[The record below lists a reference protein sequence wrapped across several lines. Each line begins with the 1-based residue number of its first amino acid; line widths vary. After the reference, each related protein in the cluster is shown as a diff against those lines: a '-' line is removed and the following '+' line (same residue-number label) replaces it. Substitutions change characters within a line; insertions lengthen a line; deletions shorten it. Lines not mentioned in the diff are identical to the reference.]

1 MTIRRQYTLPNC
13 ALTLEGLSDGS
24 DPFAL
29 NAPLTILVNAQCQ
42 FLGLTPA
49 LQGGRDFLE
58 KLAQTVS
65 LYAQQCLSGVA
76 PPLESHPEGER
87 VELSPLPDGVRHRLI
102 WYPDPALHQ
111 APTTLDLTAIQL
123 FDLVEAVDQ
132 FIADP
137 LALPDFALK
146 LQPVSR
152 RYRQADEPLAQRATP
167 LSLGL
172 LGLVLSAVLLYWLP
186 IPEVSKPDANPQPS
200 LAPTVPAPK

>member
-58 KLAQTVS
+58 KLAQSVS

-76 PPLESHPEGER
+76 APPPESNPEGER
-87 VELSPLPDGVRHRLI
+87 VELSPLTDGLRHRLT

-123 FDLVEAVDQ
+123 FDLVEALDQ

-137 LALPDFALK
+137 LVLPDFALK

-152 RYRQADEPLAQRATP
+152 RYRQAEEPLAQRAAP
-167 LSLGL
+167 LGL
-172 LGLVLSAVLLYWLP
+172 GVAGLALSAALLYWLP
-186 IPEVSKPDANPQPS
+186 IPEVSKPDAAPQPS
-200 LAPTVPAPK
+200 PTPVLPAP